1 VCAPQEKERG
11 DPGARFL
18 RTGSPRS
25 LVALLKA
32 TAHPCNR
39 VRRLLE
45 IAQSWPES
53 LPDEVPAS
61 VKYRTLKQLRS
72 SEVSPLVDG
81 YQSGATVYELA
92 KQFGIHR
99 ATVGVY
105 LRARGIDTTPPAIRP
120 EDVSTVVDLY
130 QTGRSLRRIGEKF
143 GVSDAAVRARLLQ
156 AGVRIRGTHE
166 RVN

>member
-1 VCAPQEKERG
+1 M
-11 DPGARFL
+11 
-18 RTGSPRS
+18 
-25 LVALLKA
+25 ALFKA
-32 TAHPCNR
+32 TAHPCIP

-45 IAQSWPES
+45 LARSWPQS
-53 LPDEVPAS
+53 LPNTVPAP
-61 VKYRTLKQLRS
+61 VKYRTLKQLRP
-72 SEVSPLVDG
+72 SEVSLLVDG

-130 QTGRSLRRIGEKF
+130 QTGWSLRRVGRSSASAT
-143 GVSDAAVRARLLQ
+143 GRYRPGS
-156 AGVRIRGTHE
+156 
-166 RVN
+166 